1 VNLVLVFPANMP
13 SEVKTT
19 TDSCPS
25 AIDSKLV
32 FLVKLTPSSNGGT
45 FTTSSIGGKNAAD
58 FDIVA
63 DAYPARRGERFCL
76 SGLVT
81 CRFGRSLVVVVDN
94 LPLPIFFHWLR
105 HTMSRIVVA
114 TGRMF
119 CRHLGKLNT
128 PKAKCVSNDRQ
139 TALINLYVKMKQSS
153 SFYYGSPGEV

>member
-1 VNLVLVFPANMP
+1 LSVVVTFDVNLVLVFPANMP
-13 SEVKTT
+13 SEGKTT

-32 FLVKLTPSSNGGT
+32 FLVKLTPSSKGGT

-63 DAYPARRGERFCL
+63 DAYPARRGEIFCL

-94 LPLPIFFHWLR
+94 LPLSIFFPL
-105 HTMSRIVVA
+105 VA
-114 TGRMF
+114 TYHVQNRR
-119 CRHLGKLNT
+119 RHWADVLSASGKIKYT
-128 PKAKCVSNDRQ
+128 E
-139 TALINLYVKMKQSS
+139 
-153 SFYYGSPGEV
+153 G

>member
-1 VNLVLVFPANMP
+1 MILCRGRTLSVVVTFDVNLVLVFPANMP
-13 SEVKTT
+13 SEGKTS
-19 TDSCPS
+19 TDSCPF

-81 CRFGRSLVVVVDN
+81 CRFGRSIVVVVDN
-94 LPLPIFFHWLR
+94 LPLSIFFSLAATYHVQNGRRHWADVLPA
-105 HTMSRIVVA
+105 S
-114 TGRMF
+114 
-119 CRHLGKLNT
+119 GKI
-128 PKAKCVSNDRQ
+128 K
-139 TALINLYVKMKQSS
+139 
-153 SFYYGSPGEV
+153 